1 MAVPFSELPPRRVR
15 SSPASDASPYLE
27 VITIRN
33 ITVNVCVVM
42 EEKMKQN
49 LEFIAP
55 EVKVV
60 SVTSQRVLCESETI
74 QKSYP
79 LDEYDRSLLQSID

>member
-1 MAVPFSELPPRRVR
+1 
-15 SSPASDASPYLE
+15 
-27 VITIRN
+27 
-33 ITVNVCVVM
+33 M
-42 EEKMKQN
+42 EENKQK
-49 LEFIAP
+49 LEFIEP

>member
-1 MAVPFSELPPRRVR
+1 
-15 SSPASDASPYLE
+15 
-27 VITIRN
+27 
-33 ITVNVCVVM
+33 M
-42 EEKMKQN
+42 EENKQK

-79 LDEYDRSLLQSID
+79 LDEYDRSLLQSI